1 MTLALC
7 ARPSSLS
14 AQEAP
19 PVRRELRAAWVA
31 TVGNIDW
38 PSRPD
43 LDTWSQQAE
52 LLAILNKAVQL
63 HLNAI
68 IFQIRPVTDAL
79 YESRLEPW
87 SEYLTGRQGRP
98 PEPAG
103 RFLKPPRRKALG
115 AIDSIPCTPCAKPRA
130 GRAILAAS
138 DLL

>member
-1 MTLALC
+1 M
-7 ARPSSLS
+7 RISSSLLSWCAAVLPATLHAQAATPS
-14 AQEAP
+14 AAEPP

-68 IFQIRPVTDAL
+68 IFQIRPGTDAL
-79 YESRLEPW
+79 YDSRLEPW
-87 SEYLTGRQGRP
+87 SEYLTGRQGRA
-98 PEPAG
+98 PEP
-103 RFLKPPRRKALG
+103 
-115 AIDSIPCTPCAKPRA
+115 
-130 GRAILAAS
+130 
-138 DLL
+138 